1 MTGPCHYRGVCYL
14 LSCSW
19 DLTRAFYNLFLY
31 NTRAGRLK
39 SSTRREAGLG
49 LAATSLPPVYI
60 FLGKRPL
67 TATHAAHEWLCR
79 SSEARRGKST
89 GRSRHRSPGLKTR
102 ARMLLLS
109 FNSTKLRG
117 CVSRNNGFRRDHI
130 NSELLAGCERER
142 TPRKAERIRGKSKL

>member
-1 MTGPCHYRGVCYL
+1 M

-79 SSEARRGKST
+79 SSEARRGKI
-89 GRSRHRSPGLKTR
+89 HRTEPASQPRVKN
-102 ARMLLLS
+102 A
-109 FNSTKLRG
+109 
-117 CVSRNNGFRRDHI
+117 
-130 NSELLAGCERER
+130 SEDVAALF
-142 TPRKAERIRGKSKL
+142 